1 MSHYEKNPL
10 SGGDDVQ
17 VNLSSLELLDAKD
30 VEFEGLVDKSWILEL
45 ADYEAELLE
54 SVPFA
59 LDNFMSVLCSVNRD
73 LEIAVEVD
81 ETASADKHY
90 GVRPCLR
97 HAEAISQVSRI

>member
-17 VNLSSLELLDAKD
+17 VNLSSLELPDVKVYELEALLD
-30 VEFEGLVDKSWILEL
+30 ESWMLEV

-54 SVPFA
+54 TVPSA
-59 LDNFMSVLCSVNRD
+59 MDNFMSLLCSVNMD
-73 LEIAVEVD
+73 LVVAVEVD

-97 HAEAISQVSRI
+97 HAEAISQVSSI